1 MNRDTFIGQVR
12 ARPGLGSRGA
22 AEAATRA
29 PGNPRRAHPRRDG
42 EQTGGPAAREV
53 GEHLRRVATASVVE
67 AVGEATEGGVL
78 DRVRQALDDELAQLL
93 SAGST
98 GGVT

>member
-1 MNRDTFIGQVR
+1 
-12 ARPGLGSRGA
+12 
-22 AEAATRA
+22 
-29 PGNPRRAHPRRDG
+29 
-42 EQTGGPAAREV
+42 
-53 GEHLRRVATASVVE
+53 VE